1 MVLGKLNIHTHKN
14 ILESYLSPH
23 TKFNS
28 KYIEDVNVRHESPRR
43 SLREYLL
50 NFGLDND
57 VLELTLKKTGNRRK
71 GK

>member
-1 MVLGKLNIHTHKN
+1 MVLGKLDNHTHKN
-14 ILESYLSPH
+14 KLESYLSPH

-28 KYIEDVNVRHESPRR
+28 KYIEDVNVRPKSPRK

-57 VLELTLKKTGNRRK
+57 VLELTKKTGNRRK